1 MKKIPVLLIFAV
13 LFIFPG
19 CLDTVQ
25 ESTINNDGS
34 GVFVSTMNMGKLLG
48 MVKMF
53 AGEKEEMK
61 EISIESARLLDSLQ
75 NIERSGYNSKDL

>member
-1 MKKIPVLLIFAV
+1 MKKIPVLLIFAA

-61 EISIESARLLDSLQ
+61 DLDKIKKILPY
-75 NIERSGYNSKDL
+75 I